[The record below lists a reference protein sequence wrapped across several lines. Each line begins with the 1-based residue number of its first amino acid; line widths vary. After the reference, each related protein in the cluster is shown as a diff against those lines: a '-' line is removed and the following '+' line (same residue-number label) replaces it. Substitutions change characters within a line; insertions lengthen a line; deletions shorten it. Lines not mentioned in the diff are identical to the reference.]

1 MASNNRAPKQ
11 WTLTTDETLTSF
23 TNWKENMIYTLSLDT
38 SFAPFLKDG
47 VTWKEESDD
56 SPHRG
61 FEDDAT
67 GATNAKT
74 KEEKL
79 TALNLMLGQI
89 ANWATIISRNDIV
102 VRSVSLSNI
111 WNKLRQYYGF
121 HTTGSRFL
129 DLGTIRFQ
137 PGERAEALYQRLI
150 SFIDDNLLTKDCG
163 VTHHGS
169 AVKKN
174 EAVSPSLENVVVY
187 LWLERLHVGLPALV
201 KQKYGVE
208 LRNRSLASI
217 KPEISQALTSML
229 EELASGE
236 NSRIARFQPNDA
248 RKRFPQSRNGG
259 NDFPSRNGGNNFSSR
274 NGGKFCCLCRTANR
288 PGYDSHNLAQ
298 CRYLPEKDR
307 KSMRTDPSNIR
318 NFEALDNYDN
328 YDNNDT
334 DEFEGNGNPAHY
346 QHQIQHGGEA
356 SFNANNNINDDNR
369 LFIDPPPA
377 TTRQVTTRR
386 SPKMHCFY
394 GHVPIT
400 LLLDSGAEANLV
412 GEPTVI
418 SMGLRYAKTAQG
430 AQQVDMKTPLPIL
443 GEITGVK
450 ITKGAHVFTLD
461 ALVTKDN
468 IGDIVAG
475 EPFLE
480 LNDVAIRPAK
490 HQIIVQGREII
501 PFAAL

>member
-47 VTWKEESDD
+47 VTWKEDDED

-67 GATNAKT
+67 GATNRKT
-74 KEEKL
+74 KEEKC
-79 TALNLMLGQI
+79 TALHLMLGQI

-102 VRSVSLSNI
+102 TRSTSLGDI

-174 EAVSPSLENVVVY
+174 ESVSPSLENVVVY
-187 LWLERLHVGLPALV
+187 LWLERLHVSLPALV
-201 KQKYGVE
+201 KQKYGAE

-217 KPEISQALTSML
+217 KPEISQALSSML
-229 EELASGE
+229 EELSSGE
-236 NSRIARFQPNDA
+236 NSRIARFQPNDT
-248 RKRFPQSRNGG
+248 RKRYSQPRNGG
-259 NDFPSRNGGNNFSSR
+259 NDFSSR
-274 NGGKFCCLCRTANR
+274 SGGKFCCLCRTANR
-288 PGYDSHNLAQ
+288 PSYDSHNLAQ

-307 KSMRTDPSNIR
+307 KAMRTDPSNIR
-318 NFEALDNYDN
+318 NVEAYDNYVNYDN
-328 YDNNDT
+328 SDT
-334 DEFEGNGNPAHY
+334 EEFEGNGSTAHY
-346 QHQIQHGGEA
+346 QIQHGGEA
-356 SFNANNNINDDNR
+356 SINNANNNNNDNR

-377 TTRQVTTRR
+377 TTRRVTTRR

-394 GHVPIT
+394 GHFPIT
-400 LLLDSGAEANLV
+400 LLLDSGAEANLI

-418 SMGLRYAKTAQG
+418 SMGLRYSKTAQG

-450 ITKGAHVFTLD
+450 ITKGANVFTLD

>member
-11 WTLTTDETLTSF
+11 WTLTSEETLNSF
-23 TNWKENMIYTLSLDT
+23 TNWKENLLYTLSLDK

-61 FEDDAT
+61 FEDDET
-67 GATNAKT
+67 GTTNGQT
-74 KEEKL
+74 KQEKCNTL
-79 TALNLMLGQI
+79 HLMLGQI
-89 ANWATIISRNDIV
+89 ANWATVISRNEIV
-102 VRSVSLSNI
+102 KRSKSLNDI

-137 PGERAEALYQRLI
+137 PGERAEALYQRLV

-163 VTHHGS
+163 VSHHGS
-169 AVKKN
+169 VVKKD

-187 LWLERLHVGLPALV
+187 LWLERLHVSLPALV
-201 KQKYGVE
+201 KQKYGAE
-208 LRNRSLASI
+208 LRNRTLASI

-229 EELASGE
+229 EELSSGE
-236 NSRIARFQPNDA
+236 NSRISRLQTNDM
-248 RKRFPQSRNGG
+248 RRRPPQT
-259 NDFPSRNGGNNFSSR
+259 R

-288 PGYDSHNLAQ
+288 PSYDSHNLAQ
-298 CRYLPEKDR
+298 CRYLPERDR
-307 KSMRTDPSNIR
+307 RSLRAGPSNIR
-318 NFEALDNYDN
+318 NVEVSDNYDN
-328 YDNNDT
+328 YDNID
-334 DEFEGNGNPAHY
+334 DEFDGNGTA
-346 QHQIQHGGEA
+346 QFQIQHGGEA
-356 SFNANNNINDDNR
+356 SANASNNNNDNS
-369 LFIDPPPA
+369 LFLDPPPA
-377 TTRQVTTRR
+377 ITRRVTTRK

-400 LLLDSGAEANLV
+400 LLLDSGAEANLI

-418 SMGLRYAKTAQG
+418 LMGLRYSKTIQG
-430 AQQVDMKTPLPIL
+430 AQQVDMKTPLPVL
-443 GEITGVK
+443 GEITGVR

-480 LNDVAIRPAK
+480 QNDVAIRPAK